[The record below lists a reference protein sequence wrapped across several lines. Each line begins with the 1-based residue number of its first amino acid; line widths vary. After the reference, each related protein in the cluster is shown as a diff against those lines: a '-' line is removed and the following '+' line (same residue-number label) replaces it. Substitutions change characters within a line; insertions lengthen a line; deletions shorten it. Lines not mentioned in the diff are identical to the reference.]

1 MLSEEEFAE
10 EGFCWISHTSHQSDY
25 GFLLGN
31 LMGVKTV
38 CIATFSHLHFMRKV
52 QYLVSFLNKMFRKE
66 TFIN

>member
-25 GFLLGN
+25 GFLIGN

-38 CIATFSHLHFMRKV
+38 YLMQHFHI
-52 QYLVSFLNKMFRKE
+52 SN
-66 TFIN
+66 T